1 MTNKARS
8 VSVIICACLL
18 VINSTALAESLKLKK
33 VWQISGFFSSPES
46 VTYDSKRDVLY
57 VSNQNTV
64 GTKKMNGYI
73 SMVSTSGK
81 VLKDR
86 WVIGMDQ
93 PYGMD
98 VENDTLWV
106 ADITGLLEIDI
117 PSATVINR
125 WDPPEGM
132 EKVNYNGLV
141 VAPSGDVYVSDFWR
155 HVIWKLSASKKDKDG
170 KRVFGEWLALKG
182 NQMVAPNGLCING
195 NALYVAG
202 WGWPIDEK
210 NFTTKEGAKLMKIS
224 LSDKSVEFIS
234 GPIGNLDGLQND
246 GNGNYLVSDWIGSR
260 IFRISAD
267 GKITLLGN
275 LSRGNGWKGSLAG
288 EPDAYHPGLAD
299 IEYVPEQKRLY
310 LPLAVDGG
318 VACYEIQ

>member
-1 MTNKARS
+1 MI
-8 VSVIICACLL
+8 VCACLL
-18 VINSTALAESLKLKK
+18 IDNSTALAESLKLKK

-46 VTYDSKRDVLY
+46 VTYDAKRDVLY
-57 VSNQNTV
+57 VSNQNAV

-73 SMVSTSGK
+73 SMVSMSGK

-106 ADITGLLEIDI
+106 ADITGLLEVDI
-117 PSATVINR
+117 PSATVVNR

-132 EKVNYNGLV
+132 EKVNYNGVV
-141 VAPSGDVYVSDFWR
+141 VAPNGDVYVSDFWR

-170 KRVFGEWLALKG
+170 KRVFSEWLALKG

-202 WGWPIDEK
+202 WGWPIDEEDY
-210 NFTTKEGAKLMKIS
+210 TTKEGAKLIRIS
-224 LSDKSVEFIS
+224 LSDKGVGFVS

-246 GNGNYLVSDWIGSR
+246 GNGNYLVSDWVGSR
-260 IFRISAD
+260 ILRISAD
-267 GKITLLGN
+267 GKITLIGN

-288 EPDAYHPGLAD
+288 EPDAYHPGLGD
-299 IEYVPEQKRLY
+299 IEYIPKQKRLY
-310 LPLAVDGG
+310 LPFTMDGG